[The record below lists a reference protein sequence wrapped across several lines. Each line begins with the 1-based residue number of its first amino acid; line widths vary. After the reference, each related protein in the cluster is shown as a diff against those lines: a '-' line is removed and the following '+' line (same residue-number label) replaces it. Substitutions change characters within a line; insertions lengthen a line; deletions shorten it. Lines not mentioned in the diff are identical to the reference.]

1 MLKKRLIFTLLY
13 SSGSFMLSRN
23 FRLQAVGNL
32 DWLQR
37 NYDFSRIS
45 NYIDELVVLDVTREK
60 RNLDEFCEVLKFIT
74 LNNFVP
80 ITAGGGVKDV
90 DFARRLLRSGADKIL
105 INSGLFNKSNLAK
118 ELSEEYGQQC
128 VVGSIDLKR
137 SKTGEFQVWS
147 NDGGRL
153 QEASA
158 KDLLAKALKLDV
170 GEIYL
175 NSMDRDGTVQGL
187 DLVILELLPARCK
200 QPIILAGGAGNS
212 DHLMVGLKDS
222 RVDAV
227 ATANLFNFVGDGL
240 KKARQELVSS
250 GIVLPMWDL
259 KFRTKHDAKGLQ
271 NSGLD
276 E

>member
-37 NYDFSRIS
+37 NYNFSRIT

-60 RNLDEFCEVLKFIT
+60 RNLDEFCEVLKSIT
-74 LNNFVP
+74 FNNFIP

-90 DFARRLLRSGADKIL
+90 DSARRLLRSGADKIL
-105 INSGLFNKSNLAK
+105 INSGLFDKSNLARV
-118 ELSEEYGQQC
+118 LSEEYGQQC
-128 VVGSIDLKR
+128 VVGSMDLKR
-137 SKTGEFQVWS
+137 SKSGEFQVWS
-147 NDGGRL
+147 EDGGKL
-153 QEASA
+153 NEAPA
-158 KDLLAKALKLDV
+158 KDLLKRALKDSV

-175 NSMDRDGTVQGL
+175 NSMDRDGTGQGL
-187 DLVILELLPARCK
+187 DFEILELLPEK
-200 QPIILAGGAGNS
+200 VNKPIIIAGGAGNS

-240 KKARQELVSS
+240 KKARQELLSG

-259 KFRTKHDAKGLQ
+259 EFRSMHKE
-271 NSGLD
+271 SGAQSSGSH

>member
-13 SSGSFMLSRN
+13 SSGFFMLSRN
-23 FRLQAVGNL
+23 FRLQTVGNL

-60 RNLDEFCEVLKFIT
+60 RNLDEFCQVLKSIT

-90 DFARRLLRSGADKIL
+90 DSARRLLRSGADKIL
-105 INSGLFNKSNLAK
+105 INSGLFNKSNLARVM
-118 ELSEEYGQQC
+118 SEEYGQQC

-137 SKTGEFQVWS
+137 SKSGEFQVWCE
-147 NDGGRL
+147 DGGKL
-153 QEASA
+153 NLAPTKE
-158 KDLLAKALKLDV
+158 LLKRVLNDSV

-175 NSMDRDGTVQGL
+175 NSMDRDGTGQGL
-187 DLVILELLPARCK
+187 DIEMLELLPDRVNK
-200 QPIILAGGAGNS
+200 PIIIAGGAGNS

-240 KKARQELVSS
+240 KKARQELLSG
-250 GIVLPMWDL
+250 GIVLPVWDFE
-259 KFRTKHDAKGLQ
+259 FRRMQEK
-271 NSGLD
+271 SGPQSSGSH

>member
-37 NYDFSRIS
+37 NYNFSRIS
-45 NYIDELVVLDVTREK
+45 NYIDELVVLDVTRER
-60 RNLDEFCEVLKFIT
+60 RNLSEFGEVLRSIT

-90 DFARRLLRSGADKIL
+90 EYARKLLRSGADKIL
-105 INSGLFNKSNLAK
+105 INSDLFNESNLARK
-118 ELSEEYGQQC
+118 LSEEFGQQC

-137 SKTGEFQVWS
+137 SKTKEFQVWS
-147 NDGGRL
+147 NNGGKL
-153 QEASA
+153 HEAPA
-158 KDLLAKALKLDV
+158 KDMLDRVLKQEV

-175 NSMDRDGTVQGL
+175 NSMDRDGTGQGL
-187 DLVILELLPARCK
+187 DLEILELLPVVVNK
-200 QPIILAGGAGNS
+200 PIILAGGVGNS
-212 DHLMVGLKDS
+212 DHLVVGLKHS
-222 RVDAV
+222 RIDAV
-227 ATANLFNFVGDGL
+227 ATANLLNFVGDGL
-240 KKARQELVSS
+240 KRTRQELISG

-259 KFRTKHDAKGLQ
+259 EFRAVHEAKGPQ
-271 NSGLD
+271 DSGSH

>member
-45 NYIDELVVLDVTREK
+45 NYIDELVVVDVTREK

-90 DFARRLLRSGADKIL
+90 TSARRLLRSGADKIL
-105 INSGLFNKSNLAK
+105 INSSLFNRSNLAK

-137 SKTGEFQVWS
+137 SKTGELQVWS

-175 NSMDRDGTVQGL
+175 NSMDRDGTGQGL
-187 DLVILELLPARCK
+187 DLDILELLPARCN

-212 DHLMVGLKDS
+212 DHLMLGFKDS

>member
-1 MLKKRLIFTLLY
+1 MLKRRLIFTLLY
-13 SSGSFMLSRN
+13 SSGLFMLSRN

-60 RNLDEFCEVLKFIT
+60 RNLDEFCEVLKSIT
-74 LNNFVP
+74 LDNFVP

-90 DFARRLLRSGADKIL
+90 DSARKLLRSGADKIM
-105 INSGLFNKSNLAK
+105 INSAIFNNSNLAK
-118 ELSEEYGQQC
+118 VLSEEFGQQC

-137 SKTGEFQVWS
+137 SRSGEFQVWS
-147 NDGGRL
+147 EDGGKLNDVPAR
-153 QEASA
+153 E
-158 KDLLAKALKLDV
+158 LLKRVLKESV

-175 NSMDRDGTVQGL
+175 NSMDRDGTGQGL
-187 DLVILELLPARCK
+187 DLEILELLPERVSK
-200 QPIILAGGAGNS
+200 PIILAGGAGNS
-212 DHLMVGLKDS
+212 SHLMVGLEDL

-227 ATANLFNFVGDGL
+227 ATANLFNFIGEGL
-240 KKARQELVSS
+240 KKARQELVSG

-259 KFRTKHDAKGLQ
+259 EFRTMHEKSRPHSLG
-271 NSGLD
+271 SH

>member
-23 FRLQAVGNL
+23 FRLQSVGNL
-32 DWLQR
+32 DWLQL

-45 NYIDELVVLDVTREK
+45 YSIDELVVLDVTRK
-60 RNLDEFCEVLKFIT
+60 DRNLDEFCDVLKSLT
-74 LNNFVP
+74 HNNFVP

-90 DFARRLLRSGADKIL
+90 KSARKLLRSGADKIS
-105 INSGLFNKSNLAK
+105 INSELFGKRDLAS
-118 ELSEEYGQQC
+118 ELAEEFGQQC

-137 SKTGEFQVWS
+137 SKTGDFHVCS
-147 NDGGRL
+147 NDGS
-153 QEASA
+153 EINESSA
-158 KDLLAKALKLDV
+158 RDLLENILQSDV

-175 NSMDRDGTVQGL
+175 NSMDRDGTGQGL
-187 DLVILELLPARCK
+187 DLEILDLLPARVK
-200 QPIILAGGAGNS
+200 KPVIVAGGVGNS
-212 DHLMVGLKDS
+212 DHLLVGLRDS

-240 KKARQELVSS
+240 ERARHELLS
-250 GIVLPMWDL
+250 GGITLPTWDL
-259 KFRTKHDAKGLQ
+259 KFHIKHKARELQ
-271 NSGLD
+271 DSGLD

>member
-13 SSGSFMLSRN
+13 NSGSFMLSRN
-23 FRLQAVGNL
+23 FRLQAVGDF

-45 NYIDELVVLDVTREK
+45 NYIDELVVLDVTRKK
-60 RNLDEFCEVLKFIT
+60 RNLDEFCEVLKSIT

-80 ITAGGGVKDV
+80 ITVGGGVKDV
-90 DFARRLLRSGADKIL
+90 DSARKLLRSGADKIL
-105 INSGLFNKSNLAK
+105 INSGLFNKSNLAR

-147 NDGGRL
+147 EDGGKL
-153 QEASA
+153 SEASA
-158 KDLLAKALKLDV
+158 RDLLEIVLKKSI

-175 NSMDRDGTVQGL
+175 NSMDRDGTGQGL
-187 DLVILELLPARCK
+187 DLEILELLPKRVNK
-200 QPIILAGGAGNS
+200 PIILAGGVGNS

-222 RVDAV
+222 RIDAV

-240 KKARQELVSS
+240 KKARQELVAG

-259 KFRTKHDAKGLQ
+259 EFRSMHEASSLQ
-271 NSGLD
+271 NSGSH

>member
-23 FRLQAVGNL
+23 FRLQAVGNF

-60 RNLDEFCEVLKFIT
+60 RSLDEFCEVLKSIT

-80 ITAGGGVKDV
+80 STAGGGVKDL
-90 DFARRLLRSGADKIL
+90 DSARKLLRSGADKIL
-105 INSGLFNKSNLAK
+105 INSGLFNESNLAR
-118 ELSEEYGQQC
+118 ELSEDYGQQC
-128 VVGSIDLKR
+128 VVGSIDFKR

-153 QEASA
+153 HEAPA
-158 KDLLAKALKLDV
+158 KDLLERVLKQEV

-175 NSMDRDGTVQGL
+175 NSMDRDGTGQGL
-187 DLVILELLPARCK
+187 DLEILELLPGRVNK
-200 QPIILAGGAGNS
+200 PIILAGGAGNS
-212 DHLMVGLKDS
+212 DHLIVGLEHS
-222 RVDAV
+222 RIDAV
-227 ATANLFNFVGDGL
+227 ATANLLNFVGDGL
-240 KKARQELVSS
+240 KKARQELVSG

-259 KFRTKHDAKGLQ
+259 EFRTVHEANGLE
-271 NSGLD
+271 NSGLH

>member
-1 MLKKRLIFTLLY
+1 MLKKRLILTLLY

-37 NYDFSRIS
+37 NYNFSRIS
-45 NYIDELVVLDVTREK
+45 NYIDELVVLDVTRER
-60 RNLDEFCEVLKFIT
+60 RNLSEFGEVLRSIT

-90 DFARRLLRSGADKIL
+90 EYARKLLRSGADKIL
-105 INSGLFNKSNLAK
+105 INSDLFNESNLARK
-118 ELSEEYGQQC
+118 LSEEFGQQC

-137 SKTGEFQVWS
+137 SKTKEFQVWS
-147 NDGGRL
+147 NNGGKL
-153 QEASA
+153 HEAPA
-158 KDLLAKALKLDV
+158 KDMLDRVLKQEV

-175 NSMDRDGTVQGL
+175 NSMDRDGTGQGL
-187 DLVILELLPARCK
+187 DLEILELLPVVVNK
-200 QPIILAGGAGNS
+200 PIILAGGVGNS
-212 DHLMVGLKDS
+212 DHLVVGLKHS
-222 RVDAV
+222 RIDAV
-227 ATANLFNFVGDGL
+227 ATANLLNFVGDGL
-240 KKARQELVSS
+240 KRTRQELISG

-259 KFRTKHDAKGLQ
+259 EFRAVHEAKGPQ
-271 NSGLD
+271 DSGSH

>member
-23 FRLQAVGNL
+23 FRLQAVGNF

-60 RNLDEFCEVLKFIT
+60 RSLDEFCEVLKSIT

-90 DFARRLLRSGADKIL
+90 DSARRLLRSGADKIL
-105 INSGLFNKSNLAK
+105 INSGLFNNSNLARV
-118 ELSEEYGQQC
+118 LSEEYGQQC
-128 VVGSIDLKR
+128 VVGSIDFKR
-137 SKTGEFQVWS
+137 SKSGEFQVWS

-153 QEASA
+153 HEAPA
-158 KDLLAKALKLDV
+158 KDMLEGVLKQEV

-175 NSMDRDGTVQGL
+175 NSMDRDGTGQGL
-187 DLVILELLPARCK
+187 DLEILELLPGRVDK
-200 QPIILAGGAGNS
+200 PIILAGGAGNS
-212 DHLMVGLKDS
+212 DHLIVGLEHS
-222 RVDAV
+222 RIDAV
-227 ATANLFNFVGDGL
+227 ATANLLNFVGDGL
-240 KKARQELVSS
+240 KKARQELVSG

-259 KFRTKHDAKGLQ
+259 EFRTVHEANGLE
-271 NSGLD
+271 NSGLH